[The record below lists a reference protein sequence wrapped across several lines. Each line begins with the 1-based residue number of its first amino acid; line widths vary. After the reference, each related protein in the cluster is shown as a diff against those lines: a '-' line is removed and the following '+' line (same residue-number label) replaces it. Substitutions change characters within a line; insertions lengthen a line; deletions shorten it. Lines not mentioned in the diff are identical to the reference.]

1 MYQTSKRKG
10 KRKFQEKIYIPLVR
24 QSEIE
29 KKKKK
34 LYLVKTKN

>member
-10 KRKFQEKIYIPLVR
+10 KRKFQEKIYIALVI

-29 KKKKK
+29 KKKKNEFR
-34 LYLVKTKN
+34 KN